1 MTYHKRH
8 RRGHKARK
16 ERVLHT
22 RVPEVLE
29 TELKRLS
36 EALRLPVSN
45 IVRAAIEDV
54 LEAAQTVT
62 RTAGEEVQD
71 MADRFTVLRR
81 RAERYGR
88 GFGEAPDHPP
98 DDPSHYPS
106 HYPEEDDSPGD
117 EENDEENA
125 NRPDEARV
133 ERTLRGVIGFQKI
146 TLARDTECG
155 LCGRDMAAGE
165 EAFLAVRDRKG
176 RRIILGSEC
185 LPKAPRK
192 ENGKRTE

>member
-1 MTYHKRH
+1 MTYHQRH

-98 DDPSHYPS
+98 DYPS
-106 HYPEEDDSPGD
+106 DYPEEDVSPGD
-117 EENDEENA
+117 EEKDEKSA
-125 NRPDEARV
+125 NQPDEARI
-133 ERTLRGVIGFQKI
+133 ERTLRGVIGFQQI
-146 TLARDTECG
+146 RLARETRCG

-176 RRIILGSEC
+176 RRIILGNEC

-192 ENGKRTE
+192 ETGKRTE